1 MCLVPDTHGKLALS
15 CQDLHELVQDAHSV
29 TLHVSRLNQAVRPII
44 RLLEEGY
51 KDVIETSKGYINA
64 VGIVG
69 YIGLTLRYIT
79 GRSTEDDARYRMW
92 AAKGAEA
99 MQKKMRVRDCKVPDL
114 GFPHV
119 S

>member
-1 MCLVPDTHGKLALS
+1 M
-15 CQDLHELVQDAHSV
+15 QDAHSV

-51 KDVIETSKGYINA
+51 KDVIETFKGYINA
-64 VGIVG
+64 LGIVG

-79 GRSTEDDARYRMW
+79 GRSTEGDARYRVW

-99 MQKKMRVRDCKVPDL
+99 TQKKTHVRDCKFPCPGIPHAT
-114 GFPHV
+114 GFHRAKCPLNV
-119 S
+119 L